1 VIAKQTQGFGNIAQ
15 TRQTQ
20 TLCSNSMGISFL
32 GKLWQAFRTVIFGA
46 LDGLKALLSDAVS
59 MVMDA
64 IDVLIECCFWQVLQI
79 DLKTLKLEALEIKD
93 E

>member
-1 VIAKQTQGFGNIAQ
+1 
-15 TRQTQ
+15 
-20 TLCSNSMGISFL
+20 MGISFL

-64 IDVLIECCFWQVLQI
+64 IDVLIECWFVQVQQLDI
-79 DLKTLKLEALEIKD
+79 KTLRLEALEIRD